1 MLLGAKATR
10 KNKSPMKSGC
20 FAISWRSAAAL
31 VCLALQVHTG
41 RAAASNESS
50 PPVSSCVRDATF
62 ATGGDAGIEVHSFR
76 SVLENYRSY
85 RADER
90 LRPWREVN
98 DEVGREEGRHGNR
111 GNTPISNN
119 AAPQGGRTEDMR

>member
-1 MLLGAKATR
+1 
-10 KNKSPMKSGC
+10 MKSGC
-20 FAISWRSAAAL
+20 FAISWRGVATL
-31 VCLALQVHTG
+31 VCLALQAHTG
-41 RAAASNESS
+41 RAATSNESS
-50 PPVSSCVRDATF
+50 PPESSRVRDATF
-62 ATGGDAGIEVHSFR
+62 ATGADAGIEVPSYR

-85 RADER
+85 RADEP

-111 GNTPISNN
+111 GNTPISNG

>member
-1 MLLGAKATR
+1 
-10 KNKSPMKSGC
+10 MKSGC

-41 RAAASNESS
+41 RAAASNVSS
-50 PPVSSCVRDATF
+50 PPESSRVRDATF
-62 ATGGDAGIEVHSFR
+62 ATGADVGIEVPSFR

-85 RADER
+85 GADEP

-111 GNTPISNN
+111 DTTPISND